1 MSVTHRPPSP
11 AWQCLTGISKH
22 KEELVKLF
30 IGVNEC
36 LQFAPPF
43 ASRVACGLINLVC
56 KRLGFQLRRARGLQE
71 SKGPSTLRSKA
82 KCPLMLTEVEA
93 NLQQAY
99 HKSVAYHHCWAVEVP
114 PCHSAMHESC
124 MIVGAIWTIIF
135 EWPCFAQRW
144 LSMERVLTYAAK
156 PSNSHGWAF
165 LEFVFIGL
173 CFIMLY
179 QAMAH
184 KWRIKLMHKQRAVGR

>member
-1 MSVTHRPPSP
+1 MSVTRRPPSP

-22 KEELVKLF
+22 RRRAGQIVYR
-30 IGVNEC
+30 C
-36 LQFAPPF
+36 

-82 KCPLMLTEVEA
+82 KFPLMLTEVEA

-114 PCHSAMHESC
+114 PCHSWHHVEWTCDARIMHDC
-124 MIVGAIWTIIF
+124 RCDMNDCYWMTMF
-135 EWPCFAQRW
+135 R
-144 LSMERVLTYAAK
+144 AAL
-156 PSNSHGWAF
+156 AF
-165 LEFVFIGL
+165 NGEGVDLR
-173 CFIMLY
+173 C
-179 QAMAH
+179 
-184 KWRIKLMHKQRAVGR
+184 

>member
-1 MSVTHRPPSP
+1 M
-11 AWQCLTGISKH
+11 LTGLHLWHVGWHVVSLKT
-22 KEELVKLF
+22 
-30 IGVNEC
+30 
-36 LQFAPPF
+36 
-43 ASRVACGLINLVC
+43 
-56 KRLGFQLRRARGLQE
+56 GLQE
-71 SKGPSTLRSKA
+71 VRLPTKKSSRPPGEQRPIHLALKGKFHWCTASISQQCGLPPLLGSWSSTLSQCGIMSNER
-82 KCPLMLTEVEA
+82 
-93 NLQQAY
+93 
-99 HKSVAYHHCWAVEVP
+99 
-114 PCHSAMHESC
+114 AMHESC
-124 MIVGAIWTIIF
+124 MIVGAIWTIVI
-135 EWPCFAQRW
+135 EWPCFVQRW